1 MATGWAYVNCTASGG
16 GGALAGGPTGSIQFH
31 TSGSAGQNQL
41 SGSRKLMYYTASYPP
56 GGGAYHQFSTL
67 VLTGTLKVKGAITA
81 SAYRIV
87 DTDVISGST
96 TFGNS
101 ADDIHLRTGSLNVV
115 SGAVGAAWN
124 TGHEAILSASALNRR
139 VYVRSLTGRYQ
150 AVATNVTVSMALNSD
165 NQALIYGFT
174 AAAGSGQTILRLLA
188 PAQAGAGTMVVVKDQ
203 VSGRPVGD
211 KLIISGS
218 GGGDTIDGSSYFQ
231 LTGNMPAIN
240 LFSDGSNWFIF

>member
-1 MATGWAYVNCTASGG
+1 MATGWAYINCTSSGG
-16 GGALAGGPTGSIQFH
+16 GGSASALGPTGSIQFK
-31 TSGSAGQNQL
+31 TSGSHMT
-41 SGSRKLMYYTASYPP
+41 GSRNLMYFTGSRAGTP
-56 GGGAYHQFSTL
+56 GGTTSTL
-67 VLTGTLKVKGAITA
+67 VLTGTLIISGAITA
-81 SAYRIV
+81 SAYKII

-96 TFGNS
+96 IFGNS

-124 TGHEAILSASALNRR
+124 TGHEEILSASALNRR

-150 AVATNVTVSMALNSD
+150 AVASDTTASMALNAD

-174 AAAGSGQTILRLLA
+174 AAAGSGKTGLRLLA
-188 PAQAGAGTMVVVKDQ
+188 PAHAGAGTVIVVKDQ
-203 VSGRPVGD
+203 VSGRPIGD
-211 KLIISGS
+211 KLTISGS

>member
-1 MATGWAYVNCTASGG
+1 MATGWAYINCTAST
-16 GGALAGGPTGSIQFH
+16 GGASAAGPTGSIQFH

-115 SGAVGAAWN
+115 SGAVGAVWSSV
-124 TGHEAILSASALNRR
+124 TPVLSS
-139 VYVRSLTGRYQ
+139 S
-150 AVATNVTVSMALNSD
+150 ATNHMTYLKSIRGNYFAVTGTVTLNGGA
-165 NQALIYGFT
+165 NLAKRAYIYGVIAT
-174 AAAGSGQTILRLLA
+174 ADTVITLDDPRSQGAKAGHI
-188 PAQAGAGTMVVVKDQ
+188 MVVKDQ
-203 VSGRPVGD
+203 VTARTSSLILSKSTVSGLVE
-211 KLIISGS
+211 
-218 GGGDTIDGSSYFQ
+218 GGNYYQ
-231 LTGNMPAIN
+231 LTGTMPAIN
-240 LFSDGSNWFIF
+240 LYSDGSNWFVF

>member
-1 MATGWAYVNCTASGG
+1 MATLKGSGTLQSVATNASPTFA
-16 GGALAGGPTGSIQFH
+16 GATI
-31 TSGSAGQNQL
+31 
-41 SGSRKLMYYTASYPP
+41 
-56 GGGAYHQFSTL
+56 
-67 VLTGTLKVKGAITA
+67 TGTLTA
-81 SAYRIV
+81 QEVHTEFESAS
-87 DTDVISGST
+87 VIFSSGST
-96 TFGNS
+96 IFGDT

-124 TGHEAILSASALNRR
+124 TGHEEILSASALNRR

-150 AVATNVTVSMALNSD
+150 AVASDTTASMALNAD

-174 AAAGSGQTILRLLA
+174 AAAGSGKTGLRLLA
-188 PAQAGAGTMVVVKDQ
+188 PADAGAGTVIVVKDQ
-203 VSGRPVGD
+203 VSGRPIGD
-211 KLIISGS
+211 KLTISGS